1 VKNEKTKLTK
11 SQKKHK
17 MDLMKGEKK
26 FKWERNGRPKL
37 NEN

>member
-1 VKNEKTKLTK
+1 VKKQKLTK

-17 MDLMKGEKK
+17 MDLMKVGKK